1 MGARLIPKET
11 VMAALVASIHESF
24 CADALSFVDAPNKSG
39 HDELFCSR
47 TI

>member
-11 VMAALVASIHESF
+11 VMAALVAAINEFF
-24 CADALSFVDAPNKSG
+24 CGDELSFVDAANKSG